1 MISTES
7 ITRLSTGG
15 GDVLD
20 STGDKIGSI
29 AQLYVDDRSTQP
41 SWVTVRT
48 GLFGMRESF
57 VPLDDATEDGI
68 NIRVPYTKDQVKDAP
83 NIDADEHLSPEEEQR
98 LYRHYG
104 LSAGGT
110 GEVAGQTSPLAGQTE
125 RSVGQTGPLAGQT
138 ERSVGQTD
146 PLGGRPGQ
154 VTGEQAGY
162 AADVEPR
169 ADEGL
174 VRSEE
179 RLNVGTEQEEVGRAR
194 LRKYVVTENV
204 QTTVPVTREE
214 VRVEREPITSAEAA
228 DVRGGVDLGQAEQEV
243 VLRAERPVVET
254 ETVPVE
260 KVRLEKDTVTEDQTV
275 TGQVRKEQVEAER
288 DEPFER

>member
-29 AQLYVDDRSTQP
+29 GQLYVDDRSTQP

-104 LSAGGT
+104 LSAAGT
-110 GEVAGQTSPLAGQTE
+110 GQVAGQTGPLVGQSE
-125 RSVGQTGPLAGQT
+125 RSVGQT
-138 ERSVGQTD
+138 
-146 PLGGRPGQ
+146 GQ

>member
-1 MISTES
+1 MISTDS

-20 STGDKIGSI
+20 STGDKIGAI
-29 AQLYVDDRSTQP
+29 GQLYVDDRSAQP

-57 VPLDDATEDGI
+57 VPLDDATEDDN

-83 NIDADEHLSPEEEQR
+83 NIDADEHLSPEEEEE

-104 LSAGGT
+104 LSSGDPMVRET
-110 GEVAGQTSPLAGQTE
+110 EPLAGQIGPLT
-125 RSVGQTGPLAGQT
+125 GQTDPL
-138 ERSVGQTD
+138 VGQTD
-146 PLGGRPGQ
+146 PAAGQTGR
-154 VTGEQAGY
+154 VTSEQADY
-162 AADVEPR
+162 TADVAPQ
-169 ADEGL
+169 ADEGI

-179 RLNVGTEQEEVGRAR
+179 RLDIGTEREEAGRAR
-194 LRKYVVTENV
+194 LRKYVVTEDV
-204 QTTVPVTREE
+204 QQTVPVTHEE
-214 VRVEREPITSAEAA
+214 VRLEREPITSAEAA
-228 DVRGGVDLGQAEQEV
+228 DVRGAADLGEAEQEV
-243 VLRAERPVVET
+243 VLHAERPVVET

-260 KVRLEKDTVTEDQTV
+260 KVRLEKDTITEDQTV

-288 DEPFER
+288 NDQFDR